1 MQTLSF
7 PLSGS
12 QKVKSLPVSR
22 LEGFAAIAAFAFGGA
37 FLAAAEQ
44 GLGDDGFGLVGALA
58 HGIDSHV
65 VEHAQII
72 GQFFSVVQY
81 QKRRITPLADSD
93 VAHTSARSGGS
104 SCSRQSPP
112 PDL

>member
-22 LEGFAAIAAFAFGGA
+22 LEGFAAVAAFAFGGA

-44 GLGDDGFGLVGALA
+44 GLGNNGLGLVGALA
-58 HGIDSHV
+58 HSFTLAGL
-65 VEHAQII
+65 EKAQCERAQII
-72 GQFFSVVQY
+72 GQFF
-81 QKRRITPLADSD
+81 
-93 VAHTSARSGGS
+93 
-104 SCSRQSPP
+104 
-112 PDL
+112 